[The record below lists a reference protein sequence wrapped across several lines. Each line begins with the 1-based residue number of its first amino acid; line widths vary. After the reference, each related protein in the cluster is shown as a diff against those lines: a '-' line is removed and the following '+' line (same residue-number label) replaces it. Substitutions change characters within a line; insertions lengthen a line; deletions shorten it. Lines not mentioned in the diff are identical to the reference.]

1 MTDTPTVNEVV
12 KRLAEL
18 SRMLDSATD
27 EIARLDEAAV
37 RAKGRYQVAFAR
49 AFLGQETGSVDH
61 RKQTAVLACQN
72 EWLDAEIGDQQ
83 VRACRERI
91 RTIRDQIEVGRSLNS
106 AIKAEWSASAVGQS

>member
-1 MTDTPTVNEVV
+1 MSHIPTVNDVIL
-12 KRLAEL
+12 RLAEL

-37 RAKGRYQVAFAR
+37 RAKSRYQVAFAKS
-49 AFLGQETGSVDH
+49 FLSGTGSVDA
-61 RKQTAVLACQN
+61 RKQTAVLDCEQQ
-72 EWLDAEIGDQQ
+72 WLDAEIGEQQ

-106 AIKAEWSASAVGQS
+106 AVKAEWSAGGVGQ

>member
-1 MTDTPTVNEVV
+1 MSTPTTHDVIM
-12 KRLAEL
+12 RLAEL
-18 SRMLDSATD
+18 SRMLDAATV

-49 AFLGQETGSVDH
+49 SFLEGTGSVDA
-61 RKQTAVLACQN
+61 RKQTAVLAC
-72 EWLDAEIGDQQ
+72 EKDWLDAEIAEQQ

-106 AIKAEWSASAVGQS
+106 AVKAEWSAGAVGQS

>member
-1 MTDTPTVNEVV
+1 M
-12 KRLAEL
+12 AEL
-18 SRMLDSATD
+18 SKLLDAATV

-37 RAKGRYQVAFAR
+37 RAKGRYQVEYAR
-49 AFLGQETGSVDH
+49 SFLGQESGSVDA

-72 EWLDAEIGDQQ
+72 QWLEAEIAEQQ

-106 AIKAEWSASAVGQS
+106 AVKAEWTAGAVGQP